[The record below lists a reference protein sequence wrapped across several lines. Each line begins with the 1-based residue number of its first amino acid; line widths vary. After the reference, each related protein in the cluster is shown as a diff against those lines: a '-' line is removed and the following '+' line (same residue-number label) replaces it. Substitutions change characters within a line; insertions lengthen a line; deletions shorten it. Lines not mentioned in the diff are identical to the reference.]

1 MSLPSRNHHAQ
12 GLANDKTAEHAV
24 ISPTRLP
31 WGGGVGDGVVGE
43 EGEWGTA
50 AAFCKAKYL

>member
-1 MSLPSRNHHAQ
+1 MSLPSWNHHAQ

-24 ISPTRLP
+24 INPTRLP
-31 WGGGVGDGVVGE
+31 WEGVGDGVVGE
-43 EGEWGTA
+43 EGEWGAA